1 MDKQTEYE
9 IDIEMRAMQRE
20 SVKTDIAKGRFINEI
35 RNGLGEEIIKGI
47 DSIDE
52 QVESKK
58 KTPWYKKVLRVI
70 GL

>member
-35 RNGLGEEIIKGI
+35 RNGLGEEIKKGF